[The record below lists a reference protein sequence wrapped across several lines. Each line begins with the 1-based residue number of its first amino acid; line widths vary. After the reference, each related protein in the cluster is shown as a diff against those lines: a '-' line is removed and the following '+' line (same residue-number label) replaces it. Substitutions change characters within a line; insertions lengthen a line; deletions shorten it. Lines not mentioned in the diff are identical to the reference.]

1 MRGIEFY
8 DRLLDVPGP
17 SAIAQLFY
25 AGMFLVVVAVLLLSV
40 GRMRWLGRALG
51 IVGVL
56 CFMLA
61 MFLIHEQKVVESRDG
76 RVTITHWRYSPAT
89 RFQVRIALLGLPAAA
104 AFLMMQVYWSVQR
117 RQRSRVPAHIK
128 EGRLRMIRG
137 DLDGALAEFNEV
149 LRVSPYLGEAYLQRA
164 TVYQSQGRTDEALAD
179 LDQAL
184 RCDPQLAGAYLM
196 RGRLLSGRGSFDAA
210 DADLDRYL
218 GMRPS
223 DVEGYLCR
231 GLLRAREGRDVEAVA
246 DLQRVLKLTNHSDF
260 ADPARAELARLYDK
274 VPDAEEAEALE
285 PPRGPVKS
293 VLDALPRYDDDAEP
307 PRAGQSRLASDLPNA
322 SPAAAAPTPDKTLP
336 PR

>member
-25 AGMFLVVVAVLLLSV
+25 AGVFLVVVAVLLLSV
-40 GRMRWLGRALG
+40 GRMRWLGRGLG

-61 MFLIHEQKVVESRDG
+61 MFLIHEQKVVEAKDG

-89 RFQVRIALLGLPAAA
+89 RFQVRVALLGLPAAA

-128 EGRLRMIRG
+128 EGRLRLIRG
-137 DLDGALAEFNEV
+137 DLDGALAEFNGI
-149 LRVSPYLGEAYLQRA
+149 LSVSPYLGEAYLHRA
-164 TVYQSQGRTDEALAD
+164 TVYQAMGRTDDALAD

-196 RGRLLSGRGSFDAA
+196 RGRLLTDRGSFDAA
-210 DADLDRYL
+210 GADLDRYL
-218 GMRPS
+218 SMRSS
-223 DVEGYLCR
+223 DVEGYLAR
-231 GLLRAREGRDVEAVA
+231 GLCRVKEGRDVEAVS

-260 ADPARAELARLYDK
+260 ADPARAELDRLYDK
-274 VPDAEEAEALE
+274 VPEAEETEALD
-285 PPRGPVKS
+285 PPDVPIKS
-293 VLDALPRYDDDAEP
+293 VLSSLPKYDDDAEIP
-307 PRAGQSRLASDLPNA
+307 AGGQSRLASDLPSA
-322 SPAAAAPTPDKTLP
+322 SPTPPATNPDSTLP